1 SVHPNVPGTKQG
13 QLALTWRRLGLMLTA
28 VIAPEL
34 IAGFAARQF
43 LDSQWF
49 SESKFSLHAEY
60 DVSITHSFFFAMGG
74 FVSADGRHPI
84 VTEEQLRL
92 RPEYLA
98 AIQSIRVEDIEDK
111 SKGDSLSKGLAV

>member
-1 SVHPNVPGTKQG
+1 
-13 QLALTWRRLGLMLTA
+13 
-28 VIAPEL
+28 
-34 IAGFAARQF
+34 
-43 LDSQWF
+43 
-49 SESKFSLHAEY
+49 
-60 DVSITHSFFFAMGG
+60 MGG

-111 SKGDSLSKGLAV
+111 SKGDSLSKGLAVQVARLQLQLQLQLD